1 MSYNTKNYT
10 EQGGEKTVIGG
21 ELVIEEGAK
30 VTGLNAFAEISPATK
45 TKLGGIKAGTK
56 AETDTVEVKIGTDNK
71 LYVPTYPVV
80 EALPQLAKQDDSTAD
95 TVEALRADL
104 NDLLLKLQTAGL
116 MASE

>member
-1 MSYNTKNYT
+1 MTYNTKNYT

-30 VTGLNAFAEISPATK
+30 ITGLNASAELSPATK
-45 TKLGGIKAGTK
+45 TKLGGIKADSK

-71 LYVPTYPVV
+71 LYVPTYPGV
-80 EALPQLAKQDDSTAD
+80 EDLPQMAKQDDSTAD

-104 NDLLLKLQTAGL
+104 NALLLKLQTSGL